1 MQRRHKRSAV
11 PQSEC
16 DGPTLDALCP
26 GLLVP
31 RTSWP
36 WMAMAKWPLQAVELG
51 EDLAKYNLS
60 ENCNLLMLKMAVLTN
75 AARKLF

>member
-1 MQRRHKRSAV
+1 
-11 PQSEC
+11 
-16 DGPTLDALCP
+16 
-26 GLLVP
+26 
-31 RTSWP
+31 
-36 WMAMAKWPLQAVELG
+36 MAMAKWPLQAVELG